1 MRAVIKRLFARK
13 LPAAAP
19 VPDPDP
25 TAKPAAV
32 LALAAIVKNEGP
44 YLLEWLAHHRLLGIE
59 RFFIADN
66 DSDDG
71 STDLLAALA
80 AAGLITHI
88 AFPGTPGTAPQLP
101 AYRLILDRH
110 GAAAE
115 WFAFIDADEFIRPLQ
130 ATVSLSDWLRG
141 QPDRVGAV
149 VLNWAVYGSA
159 GRDRPGRGLVQ
170 RRFPLRFADQ
180 TRANLHYKTLLRR
193 SAWQAL
199 SGNPHHFHLKPG
211 WSHVDS
217 AGAALVPGE
226 RPGKSPS
233 VVWGAFRLEHYMFKS
248 RAEFIHKKIARGRA
262 TRFDALR
269 TEEMFEGAG
278 NARLQ
283 DPADDA
289 VIRAVKR
296 EMEAMRRL
304 IADLDPQ
311 FRDMDKR
318 IDDLGPTLPDAT
330 G

>member
-1 MRAVIKRLFARK
+1 MRAIISRLTGWGRRD
-13 LPAAAP
+13 AAP
-19 VPDPDP
+19 IPVAVPD
-25 TAKPAAV
+25 AGAV
-32 LALAAIVKNEGP
+32 LALAAIIKNEGP
-44 YLLEWLAHHRLLGIE
+44 YLLEWLAHHRLLGVE
-59 RFFIADN
+59 QFFIADN
-66 DSDDG
+66 GSDDG
-71 STDLLAALA
+71 STELLAALDR
-80 AAGLITHI
+80 AGLVTHI
-88 AFPGTPGTAPQLP
+88 RFPGTEGQPPQLP

-130 ATVSLSDWLRG
+130 GAISLTDWLRL
-141 QPDRVGAV
+141 QPQTVGAV
-149 VLNWAVYGSA
+149 VLNWAVFGSA

-170 RRFPLRFADQ
+170 RRFPLRVADQ
-180 TRANLHYKTLLRR
+180 TRAHLHYKTLLRR

-269 TEEMFEGAG
+269 TEEMFKGAG

-304 IADLDPQ
+304 IADLDPR